1 MLSLKTK
8 KRPILCLNA
17 NFFPLGTKSWEDV
30 LVNIFSGSAHP
41 LDIYYAEKEDGT
53 HDESVVEGFVVVKNW
68 KDWCQLPIR
77 SCDDYVHTTS
87 GPVRLPSVVVCAR
100 FNKVIYKN
108 VIFPTKQNIF
118 KRDKYTCGY
127 TGRKLQKHELSVD
140 HILPQ
145 SRGGKNTWEN
155 LITCEK
161 KTNTY
166 KDNRT
171 PEECGLKLLWKPVKP
186 ANGMNALV
194 FEDMRSDWGMFIN
207 I

>member
-1 MLSLKTK
+1 MRKRQILK
-8 KRPILCLNA
+8 LNA
-17 NFFPLGTKSWEDV
+17 NFFPLGTSTWEDV
-30 LVNIFSGSAHP
+30 LVSIFSGSAHP

-53 HDESVVEGFVVVKNW
+53 HDENVVEGFVVVKNW

-186 ANGMNALV
+186 VNGMNALV

>member
-1 MLSLKTK
+1 MRKRQILK
-8 KRPILCLNA
+8 LNA
-17 NFFPLGTKSWEDV
+17 SFFPLGTSTWEDV